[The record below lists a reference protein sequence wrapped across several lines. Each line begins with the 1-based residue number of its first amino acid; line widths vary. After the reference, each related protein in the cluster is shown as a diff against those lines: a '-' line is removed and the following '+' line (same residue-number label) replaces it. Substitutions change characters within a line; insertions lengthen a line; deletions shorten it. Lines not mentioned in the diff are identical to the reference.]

1 MRYASIII
9 QNLDRI
15 SLVLQGILGR
25 NVEAT
30 FVSSLEGV
38 FDALH
43 LNEPPELKDRA
54 EEYLLKLSQSVLDI
68 EVRRGQTREVGL
80 RPIPSPL
87 LNVFLDAL
95 PHALAREQRDHA
107 EKAQSIVKAFIQHLV
122 GLNAQST
129 VPSPDI
135 IMILHQIAH
144 RFSSLCL
151 DESWVRKRAGYGG
164 IRIMTCTPDLGT
176 KWVTDREGDL
186 VRTLIRILKDLPPGL
201 TRDVEAVVEI
211 LLAVLRISN
220 SNFDFMSDV
229 NNPVPH
235 QKLVNLGGLFCTELQ
250 SPNPVVREASQTC
263 IALLVKLSGHSAYS
277 LLEQHRDR
285 MLGGIY
291 TKPLR
296 ALPFPIQIGM
306 IEAVRYCVT
315 LDPPLVE
322 LNDELLR
329 LLHETL
335 ALADAEDSSL
345 LPRGSMPARQ
355 GNMEIIKLRV
365 ACIKL
370 LTASMPLTDFFSRQ
384 HQTRQR

>member
-1 MRYASIII
+1 M
-9 QNLDRI
+9 
-15 SLVLQGILGR
+15 
-25 NVEAT
+25 
-30 FVSSLEGV
+30 EGV
-38 FDALH
+38 FDALC
-43 LNEPPELKDRA
+43 LTEPPELKTRA
-54 EEYLLKLSQSVLDI
+54 EEYLIKLSQSVLDL
-68 EVRRGQTREVGL
+68 EVRRGQTREAGV

-87 LNVFLDAL
+87 LNAFLDAL
-95 PHALAREQRDHA
+95 PHALAREQREQA
-107 EKAQSIVKAFIQHLV
+107 ETAQLMVKAFIQHLV

-129 VPSPDI
+129 APSPDI
-135 IMILHQIAH
+135 MMILHQIAH

-151 DESWVRKRAGYGG
+151 DDSWVRKRAGYGG
-164 IRIMTCTPDLGT
+164 IRIMTSTPDLGT
-176 KWVTDREGDL
+176 RWVADREIDL
-186 VRTLIRILKDLPPGL
+186 VRTIMRILKDLPPGL
-201 TRDVEAVVEI
+201 TRDVDEVIDI

-220 SNFDFMSDV
+220 SNLDFNSDS
-229 NNPVPH
+229 NNQAPH
-235 QKLVNLGGLFCTELQ
+235 PKLVSLSGLFCAELQ
-250 SPNPVVREASQTC
+250 SPNPVVREAAQTC
-263 IALLVKLSGHSAYS
+263 IGLLVKLSGRSAYS
-277 LLEQHRDR
+277 LMEQHRDR

-306 IEAVRYCVT
+306 IEAVRYCVA

-335 ALADAEDSSL
+335 ALADADDASL
-345 LPRGSMPARQ
+345 LPRGTMPARQ
-355 GNMEIIKLRV
+355 SNMEIIKLRV